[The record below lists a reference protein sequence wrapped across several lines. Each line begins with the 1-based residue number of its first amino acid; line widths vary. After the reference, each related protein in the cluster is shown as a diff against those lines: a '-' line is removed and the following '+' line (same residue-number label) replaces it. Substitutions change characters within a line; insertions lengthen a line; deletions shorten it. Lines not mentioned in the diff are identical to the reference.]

1 MAPSCIIS
9 EIKRVVKNRNFL
21 YLTCIRRPIRRSNIA
36 ITFGTEKLEW
46 WIYHVLKKVDDMFS
60 RFDTIPACN
69 RRMDKKMD
77 SIVCAMHTRCA
88 VKKGQNIISWNLS

>member
-1 MAPSCIIS
+1 M
-9 EIKRVVKNRNFL
+9 VKNRNFL

-60 RFDTIPACN
+60 RFDTIPAC
-69 RRMDKKMD
+69 D
-77 SIVCAMHTRCA
+77 
-88 VKKGQNIISWNLS
+88 GQTDGQTEILREHSPRYAR